1 MLYEEIYSYDD
12 VSDSNNTSYELGGH
26 YHEEEN
32 NFIRG
37 DCDARQS
44 QGLRRAS
51 VVRLLLF

>member
-1 MLYEEIYSYDD
+1 MYEEIYSYDD
-12 VSDSNNTSYELGGH
+12 VSDSSNTSYELGGH